1 MRELLPKLGLV
12 ALIVLGSLIAAAG
25 VVFATG
31 GPEPQPS
38 VKCPSA
44 GFSGA

>member
-1 MRELLPKLGLV
+1 MREVLPALGLV

-31 GPEPQPS
+31 GPGPEAS
-38 VKCPSA
+38 VECPL
-44 GFSGA
+44 